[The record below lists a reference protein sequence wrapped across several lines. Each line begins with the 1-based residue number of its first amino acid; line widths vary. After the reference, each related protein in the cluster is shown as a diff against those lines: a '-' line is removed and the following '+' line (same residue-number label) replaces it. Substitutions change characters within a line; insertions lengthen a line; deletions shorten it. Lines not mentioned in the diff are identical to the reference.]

1 MTTTALTPAP
11 DSYRGGN
18 GRFLPGNPGG
28 PGNPLARQ
36 IGRLR
41 SALHEALTEEEMVRV
56 VRAMLKKA
64 QAGDVAAARLCLEYA
79 IGKPMQG
86 SVAAA
91 LDAECAQQLS
101 EDAVNALTVE
111 ERVTLLGLMEKANQH
126 GQPGERNGS

>member
-11 DSYRGGN
+11 NGHRDGS

-41 SALHEALTEEEMVRV
+41 SALHEALTVEDMARV
-56 VRAMLKKA
+56 VRAMLKRA

-101 EDAVNALTVE
+101 QDALSALTVE
-111 ERVTLLGLMEKANQH
+111 EQVTLLGLLEKAKGH
-126 GQPGERNGS
+126 E

>member
-11 DSYRGGN
+11 NGHRDGS

-41 SALHEALTEEEMVRV
+41 SALHEALTVEDMGRV
-56 VRAMLKKA
+56 VRAMLQKA

-79 IGKPMQG
+79 LGKPMQG

-91 LDAECAQQLS
+91 LDAECAQQLTEEGLS
-101 EDAVNALTVE
+101 ALSRDE
-111 ERVTLLGLMEKANQH
+111 QLLRLQLYQKMGEKA
-126 GQPGERNGS
+126 

>member
-11 DSYRGGN
+11 NGHRDGS
-18 GRFLPGNPGG
+18 GRFLPGSPGG

-41 SALHEALTEEEMVRV
+41 SALHEALTEEDLGRV
-56 VRAMLKKA
+56 VRAMLRKA
-64 QAGDVAAARLCLEYA
+64 QAGDVAAARLCLEYVL
-79 IGKPMQG
+79 GKPMQG

-101 EDAVNALTVE
+101 QDALSALTVE
-111 ERVTLLGLMEKANQH
+111 EQVTLLGLLEKAKGH
-126 GQPGERNGS
+126 E

>member
-1 MTTTALTPAP
+1 MTTALTPAP
-11 DSYRGGN
+11 KADRDTS

-41 SALHEALTEEEMVRV
+41 SALHEALTVEDLGRV
-56 VRAMLKKA
+56 VRAMVKKA

-79 IGKPMQG
+79 LGKPMQG
-86 SVAAA
+86 SAAAA

-101 EDAVNALTVE
+101 DEALSALSPE
-111 ERVTLLGLMEKANQH
+111 EQLLLLGLYQKM
-126 GQPGERNGS
+126 GQKE

>member
-1 MTTTALTPAP
+1 MTTTALMPAP
-11 DSYRGGN
+11 NGHRDGS

-41 SALHEALTEEEMVRV
+41 SALHEALTVEDMARV
-56 VRAMLKKA
+56 VRAMLQRA

-91 LDAECAQQLS
+91 LDAECSQQLTEEALS
-101 EDAVNALTVE
+101 ALTVE
-111 ERVTLLGLMEKANQH
+111 ERLTLLGLLEKANRH
-126 GQPGERNGS
+126 GQRGGAECS